1 MLATLSVLDTLEDG
15 AGEMLVR
22 LSDGEA
28 PAQAAPKGEVD
39 GLGAKAEQ
47 RPEDADAADPDEAS
61 ADLQSEPEPDA

>member
-1 MLATLSVLDTLEDG
+1 MSQRRGWPGMLATLSVLDKLEDG

-39 GLGAKAEQ
+39 WAWCEGRATTRGC
-47 RPEDADAADPDEAS
+47 
-61 ADLQSEPEPDA
+61 

>member
-1 MLATLSVLDTLEDG
+1 MRCSSGCRMARRRR
-15 AGEMLVR
+15 R
-22 LSDGEA
+22 LLPRVKST
-28 PAQAAPKGEVD
+28 